1 MFLVVFSM
9 NVGYVGFFGSL
20 IGTAFSELIF
30 IVIVG
35 YPIAYFFSKHKKD
48 MPNVWNRAVLYT
60 GVVYLIMLLV
70 LIIYFL

>member
-35 YPIAYFFSKHKKD
+35 YPIAYIFSKHKKD
-48 MPNVWNRAVLYT
+48 MLNVWNRAVLYA
-60 GVVYLIMLLV
+60 GVIYLILLLA
-70 LIIYFL
+70 LIKYLL